1 MPSNKKSSKKVSL
14 REFIDKN
21 YHLFTTIGAVAALS
35 ALFTRLENAEYLA
48 FLSFAMLILLNWEL
62 WVAFPKSEEA
72 SLILTVF
79 EYIFQFFFIMVGV
92 YVCSAYTTFILQPL
106 ILFSILLVLF
116 AGIFIVFFKKFKLYK
131 HVRKIAPEGKRY
143 SPLIR
148 GAVAF
153 AIILIA
159 LILAMLVA
167 KYITGLVKI

>member
-1 MPSNKKSSKKVSL
+1 MPSDKKSNKKVSL

-21 YHLFTTIGAVAALS
+21 YHLFTTIGVVAGLS
-35 ALFTRLENAEYLA
+35 ALFTRLENAGYLA
-48 FLSFAMLILLNWEL
+48 FLSFAMLILLNLEL
-62 WVAFPKSEEA
+62 WMAFPKSEEA
-72 SLILTVF
+72 SLILKAF
-79 EYIFQFFFIMVGV
+79 EWIFQLFFIMVGV
-92 YVCSAYTTFILQPL
+92 FVCSAYSNYILQPS
-106 ILFSILLVLF
+106 ILFLILLVLF
-116 AGIFIVFFKKFKLYK
+116 AVIFIVFFEKFKLYK

-167 KYITGLVKI
+167 EYIADLVKI